1 MSTMGEKT
9 VDTILFDV
17 GSTFT
22 KATAIDNRNGELVWL
37 ARAQAPTTVKDIDH
51 GLSEA
56 LNGLAAALGANKVTA
71 RNVQATSSA
80 AGGLRMV
87 AMGYMPRVTA
97 KAAKEVAMNAGA
109 RVLEVMS
116 FEDKPENKLEMLCEI
131 RPDIILLAGGT
142 DGGNQESLIEDA
154 KLIAASKVKATVV
167 IAGNV
172 SAQPK
177 VQEIL
182 HKENVSTV
190 RVPNVMP
197 TIHDLNVKPAREA
210 IHEQFIHQITNAK
223 GLGKLMDRLTVS
235 KVIPTPGAVL
245 LATELL
251 AKGTREEKG
260 IGNLAVIDLGGAT
273 TDIHSVLPYLD
284 EMSIEEKGLV
294 LTNEKQPSYRTV
306 EGNLGLRVSA
316 RGIVEAAGEKAIL
329 ARAGLA
335 GEELEKVLASYATK
349 LEANPEYLAVSEQEK
364 KFDDAMAKTAVEI
377 AFKRH
382 AGYIAQHFDPVMGIV
397 PGTPVGRDLRKV
409 KTVIAVGG
417 IFTSLSDDE
426 ASAIVT
432 DAMNNPG
439 ISLLP
444 AANVRV
450 IIDKC
455 YMLYALGLLAEYRP
469 TQALL
474 LAKQYFGLAD

>member
-1 MSTMGEKT
+1 MSILSEKL

-22 KATAIDNRNGELVWL
+22 KTTAIDSLNGELVWL
-37 ARAQAPTTVKDIDH
+37 ARAQAPTTVKDINH

-56 LNGLAAALGANKVTA
+56 LNRLAVALNAEKVVA
-71 RNVQATSSA
+71 RNIKATSSA

-87 AMGYMPRVTA
+87 AMGFMPRVTA

-116 FEDKPENKLEMLCEI
+116 FEDEPENKLEMLCEI

-142 DGGNQESLIEDA
+142 DGGNQESLVEDA
-154 KLIAASKVKATVV
+154 QLIADSKVKAIVV

-172 SAQPK
+172 SIQPQAEAILQK
-177 VQEIL
+177 VGI
-182 HKENVSTV
+182 STV
-190 RVPNVMP
+190 RVANVMP
-197 TIHDLNVKPAREA
+197 TIHSLNVKPAREA

-223 GLGKLMDRLTVS
+223 GLGKLMERLTVN
-235 KVIPTPGAVL
+235 KVIPTPGAIL

-260 IGNLAVIDLGGAT
+260 IGNLAIVDLGGAT

-284 EMSIEEKGLV
+284 ELSIEEKGLV
-294 LTNEKQPSYRTV
+294 VTNEKQLSYRTV

-316 RGIVEAAGEKAIL
+316 HGIIDAAGEKAIL
-329 ARAGLA
+329 AHVGL
-335 GEELEKVLASYATK
+335 ENEQIEKSLNDYSMQ
-349 LEANPEYLAVSEQEK
+349 LEANPEYLAVSKQDK
-364 KFDDAMAKTAVEI
+364 IFDYAMARTAVEI

-382 AGYIAQHFDPVMGIV
+382 AGYIAQHFDPVMGVV
-397 PGTPVGRDLRKV
+397 PGTPVGRDLRRI

-417 IFTSLSDDE
+417 IFTTLSVEE
-426 ASAIVT
+426 ASQIIK
-432 DAMNNPG
+432 DAMHNPG

-444 AANVRV
+444 AANIKV
-450 IIDKC
+450 IIDKS
-455 YMLYALGLLAEYRP
+455 YLLYAIGLLAEYRS
-469 TQALL
+469 TQALR
-474 LAKQYFGLAD
+474 LAKRHFGIID